1 MGVDVDGFDP
11 FDGMAEELEA
21 EIREELHRSAEDMAS
36 IARATAPRDTGAL
49 ADSITVQRVDD
60 ALAVEVRAAEDDAYH
75 GIFQEY
81 GTAKMDAHPFF
92 FAAYDAVADAFEE
105 RMAEL
110 LGSAE

>member
-1 MGVDVDGFDP
+1 MGVDVDDYDP
-11 FDGMAEELEA
+11 FEGISEELEA

-36 IARATAPRDTGAL
+36 IARATAPRDSGAL
-49 ADSITVQRVDD
+49 VESVRVEKVDD

-81 GTAKMDAHPFF
+81 GTDKMDASPFF
-92 FAAYDAVADAFEE
+92 WSARDAVADAFEE

-110 LGSAE
+110 LGGAE